1 MARLPLPQRGQP
13 IDTSYIYQIVN
24 TVNELSAVSVS
35 PTYKYVTID
44 TPGAGKQSVKTSE
57 AKIIGAYVDVI
68 SSSVTAGTTS
78 VTRIY
83 RYSDFASTP
92 IVTASIIN
100 GGNTE
105 AGNSAT
111 VQINSITASEVTF
124 TVSFAKT
131 GNAKVGVNLM
141 IIGIPV

>member
-24 TVNELSAVSVS
+24 AINDLSAVSVS

-44 TPGAGKQSVKTSE
+44 TPSGGKQSVKTSE

-92 IVTASIIN
+92 IVTATIVN
-100 GGNTE
+100 AGNTE
-105 AGNSAT
+105 AGNSAS
-111 VQINSITASEVTF
+111 VQITSITASEVTF
-124 TVSFAKT
+124 KVTFAKT
-131 GNAKVGVNLM
+131 GNASVGVTLM